1 MNHDP
6 GTTMLRRFL
15 RAKIHRATVTQTELD
30 YVGSLT
36 IDSDLLKRAGILPNE
51 QVEVYNITRGTRFT
65 TYAIVGEAGTGE
77 MCVNGAAAHLAE
89 VGDLIIVV
97 TYCDLAEDEIESH
110 EPVVLVVDD
119 ENKPVS

>member
-1 MNHDP
+1 
-6 GTTMLRRFL
+6 MLRRFL

>member
-1 MNHDP
+1 
-6 GTTMLRRFL
+6 MLRRFL

-65 TYAIVGEAGTGE
+65 TYAIVGEAGAGG

-89 VGDLIIVV
+89 VGDRIIVV
-97 TYCDLAEDEIESH
+97 TYCDLAENEIDGH
-110 EPVVLVVDD
+110 EPVVVMVDD
-119 ENKPVS
+119 QNKPLS